1 MTAVFHRSSRS
12 TLPTAASGHD
22 CYLMDANGKR
32 YLDACGG
39 AAVSCLGHPMAT
51 AAANA
56 VLSQITEPDMMAQV
70 RQRGDEL
77 QKSLRAKYNDHPYIG
92 DIRGRGLFRGLEFV
106 ANRGTKSPFVPARAI
121 NKKIKAAA
129 MAEGLMCYPIGG
141 TVDWK
146 QGDHV
151 LLAPPFII
159 EEAQLDEQ
167 TYKLSIAIETALA
180 Q

>member
-129 MAEGLMCYPIGG
+129 MQRGLMTYPMGG
-141 TVDWK
+141 TIDGEH
-146 QGDHV
+146 GDHV

-159 EEAQLDEQ
+159 SDAECDELVD
-167 TYKLSIAIETALA
+167 KLSGAISDALN
-180 Q
+180 